1 MNVRTD
7 NLSNIKNIPTPSKHR
22 KTHNKEQFLTMAVA
36 TTSLPSS
43 KLILCSILLLWKAC
57 EAWVPQFPSSRIG
70 NQIESA
76 RNPQRTFVPKSERH
90 LSSRD
95 DNVVDADFERI
106 DESAP
111 KAEYANDTEEE
122 DGASAEPSSLFDLS
136 FQSDPEFKEMRIPF
150 IDGENYIDGKLAF
163 MAELDGVS
171 YGIAVPFE
179 YVAAITVEK
188 PDGSVQYV
196 SPDDDENEELMQI
209 MAAQLQEHVGE
220 DLKLKRTP
228 RVLTISGPLDQYTK
242 NWETELLP
250 KPVETK
256 SLLDESEESL
266 EFFQDFMK
274 KELGEKEYENT
285 MQGDG
290 NSDDDDELTA
300 ELMSLFNVPGL
311 GDNEDDP
318 AAMQELFDTLL
329 DSPEEQLTD
338 LQNMGD
344 DVSHQGVALKLV
356 SYKFPDK
363 KAYSLVQLLQ
373 PYALI
378 GKYVAA
384 DDDIRFELLTAAE
397 AKLVVPRLEN
407 VCREDLEKAGL
418 QLQ

>member
-1 MNVRTD
+1 MT
-7 NLSNIKNIPTPSKHR
+7 
-22 KTHNKEQFLTMAVA
+22 VA
-36 TTSLPSS
+36 TTSLPGS
-43 KLILCSILLLWKAC
+43 KVVLCSILLLCKTC
-57 EAWVPQFPSSRIG
+57 EGWVPQFPSSSRIG
-70 NQIESA
+70 YQIESA
-76 RNPQRTFVPKSERH
+76 RHQRTFFVPKSTSKRH
-90 LSSRD
+90 LSFQD
-95 DNVVDADFERI
+95 VVDADFERI
-106 DESAP
+106 DESAS
-111 KAEYANDTEEE
+111 KGEETKDVEEE
-122 DGASAEPSSLFDLS
+122 DGTPVEPSSLFDLS

-179 YVAAITVEK
+179 CVAAITVEK

-266 EFFQDFMK
+266 EFFQEFMK

-311 GDNEDDP
+311 GENEDDP
-318 AAMQELFDTLL
+318 AAMQEMFDSLL
-329 DSPEEQLTD
+329 ESPEEQLTD
-338 LQNMGD
+338 LQKMGD

-356 SYKFPDK
+356 SYKFPDN

-397 AKLVVPRLEN
+397 AKLVVPRLEK

-418 QLQ
+418 KLQ